1 MVPTWLPKWSQDGQK
16 IDPKIDHF
24 LMLLKSIFG
33 WIMLDYGPKLSH
45 IGNKMVSKI
54 DVNFESL
61 FFKKSW
67 FFLRKN
73 SVFWDPMGRSWKH
86 TPTKKHSTNGVQDG
100 MHLGIDRLTILL
112 DVWCRVG
119 KQSQPR
125 IDFGTKIQHNP
136 SKDRFQ
142 EASRKWSSLGSIF
155 SAHVIPELV
164 CLIPE
169 LIWPRDDSGRRVRE

>member
-1 MVPTWLPKWSQDGQK
+1 
-16 IDPKIDHF
+16 
-24 LMLLKSIFG
+24 
-33 WIMLDYGPKLSH
+33 
-45 IGNKMVSKI
+45 MVS
-54 DVNFESL
+54 NWGML
-61 FFKKSW
+61 ATRWYQKSMLTSKGHFSKTL

-73 SVFWDPMGRSWKH
+73 HVFWDPMDRSWIH
-86 TPTKKHSTNGVQDG
+86 TPTKKHSTYGAQDRI
-100 MHLGIDRLTILL
+100 HLGIDLLTILL

-125 IDFGTKIQHNP
+125 IDFGTKSQHNP
-136 SKDRFQ
+136 SKDRLQ

-169 LIWPRDDSGRRVRE
+169 LVYLIPELVWPYSRTRFPYSRTRLVLFLNPNSFGLIPELGNEFGNKKKWVRE